1 MGIGSGSLLSLG
13 QNRISVNL
21 YITWNVTPEIF
32 DGLKTPNLYG
42 LLFVTGLA
50 IGYFVIKNMFKR
62 EGVREEILDKL
73 VFYMVISTIVGARLG
88 HVFFYGPYFDE
99 IDANGYL
106 HRGYFSHPEDIFKVW
121 EGGLA
126 SHGAAVVILIA
137 LYIFSKKVSKRS
149 YMWILDRIV
158 APIIIAGCFIRL
170 GNLVNSEIVG
180 IPSNAPWAFSFPNYY
195 NDLTGKLDPTPRHP
209 AQLYE
214 AIAYLFIFVFLM
226 YLYYK
231 KNLYLISGRLF
242 GWFLVLVWGAR
253 FSIEFIKVGQTAR
266 DYTFALNTGQLL
278 SIPLILIGVYLL
290 VRRPVE
296 KIEVE

>member
-1 MGIGSGSLLSLG
+1 MFVIFRGKFFD
-13 QNRISVNL
+13 VNL
-21 YITWNVTPEIF
+21 FITWDVTPEIF

-62 EGVREEILDKL
+62 EGVKDEILDKL

-99 IDANGYL
+99 IDANGYV
-106 HRGYFSHPEDIFKVW
+106 HRGYLSHPEDIFKVW

-137 LYIFSKKVSKRS
+137 LYIFSKKVAQKP
-149 YMWILDRIV
+149 YIWILDRIV
-158 APIIIAGCFIRL
+158 APIVIAGCFIRL

-180 IPSNAPWAFSFPNYY
+180 EVTNVPWAFSFPNYY
-195 NDLTGKLDPTPRHP
+195 NELTGQLDPTPRHP

-214 AIAYLFIFVFLM
+214 AISYLLIFLFLT
-226 YLYYK
+226 YLYYR
-231 KNLYLISGRLF
+231 KNLYLISGRMF

-266 DYTFALNTGQLL
+266 DFSLDLNTGQIL
-278 SIPLILIGVYLL
+278 SIPLILIGVYFL
-290 VRRPVE
+290 VRSPRE
-296 KIEVE
+296 KIVVE